1 MSEPASS
8 LKHWPAMSIEKAHAL
23 MTREGSPFEM
33 NEIVIRGI
41 KTRIWKNAPPTL
53 KEVFLR
59 GRTYGDRTFLVYDN
73 DRATFDAFAKAT
85 IAIADELIKRG
96 VNKGDRIA
104 IAMRNLPE
112 WPAVFFG
119 AVLTGAIA
127 TPLNA
132 WWTGAELE
140 YGLKDSGAKI
150 AMMDPERLER
160 IMEYLPNLPDL
171 EQIFVSRSEEEIAH
185 PLVQKLETVTGWVND
200 WHKLSDRP
208 VPDIALDPEDDAMI
222 FYTSGTTGK
231 PKGALGTQRNVCS
244 TVMAATFSPARN
256 YIRRGEMPP
265 MPDPNGPQRAN
276 LLAVPFFHTT
286 GCHAALCP
294 SLFNGTKLV
303 LMHRWEPELG
313 MQLIERERVTNAGGV
328 PAIAWQLVEHPA
340 RAKYDLS
347 SLEAIS
353 YGGAP
358 AASELVR
365 RIKAVFPKSVAGTG
379 WGMTETAATF
389 THHGAEDYENRPD
402 SCGPALPVCDMKV
415 VDEKGNG
422 LPADQVGEL
431 WVKGPNVLKGYW
443 NNPEATAETFVDGWV
458 KTGDMAKIDSEG
470 FCFIVDRKKD
480 MLIRGGENIY
490 CIEVEDVLYQH
501 PAVMDA
507 ALVPIAHK
515 ILGEEPGAV
524 VTLKPGAAA
533 SEQEL
538 RAFVAE
544 RLAAFKVPVKIKF
557 WPDMLPRN
565 ANGKIIK
572 PELKKTFQ

>member
-1 MSEPASS
+1 
-8 LKHWPAMSIEKAHAL
+8 
-23 MTREGSPFEM
+23 
-33 NEIVIRGI
+33 
-41 KTRIWKNAPPTL
+41 
-53 KEVFLR
+53 
-59 GRTYGDRTFLVYDN
+59 
-73 DRATFDAFAKAT
+73 
-85 IAIADELIKRG
+85 
-96 VNKGDRIA
+96 
-104 IAMRNLPE
+104 
-112 WPAVFFG
+112 
-119 AVLTGAIA
+119 
-127 TPLNA
+127 
-132 WWTGAELE
+132 
-140 YGLKDSGAKI
+140 LKDSGAKI
-150 AMMDPERLER
+150 AIMDPERLER

-171 EQIFVSRSEEEIAH
+171 EQIYVSRSEEEIAH
-185 PLVQKLETVTGWVND
+185 PLVQKLEMVTGTVND
-200 WHKLSDRP
+200 WHKLSDRL

-222 FYTSGTTGK
+222 FYTSGTTGN

-415 VDEKGNG
+415 VNEKGNE

-443 NNPEATAETFVDGWV
+443 NNPEATAETFADGWV